1 MKENKKNILR
11 TGWTNPAMFFA
22 YPADIRK
29 VFPTDESVKKWCGW
43 QSRPRPEM
51 DNAVEC
57 ASPYSVIIMICPLLF
72 LWTDFVSINN

>member
-1 MKENKKNILR
+1 MVPVRRVVGGYAGCWPEIFVGGDVKENKKNILR

-29 VFPTDESVKKWCGW
+29 VFPTDESVKKRCGW

-51 DNAVEC
+51 NNAVE
-57 ASPYSVIIMICPLLF
+57 
-72 LWTDFVSINN
+72 